1 MLSVVHEAR
10 QAEFILKNINLHVNH
25 YTSDCTHIGWLSNP
39 PDLTFIKNI
48 SETLKIL
55 KTTIKNFPLNM
66 ELHEFGYIDF
76 KDIPE
81 VEMKTLDV
89 DDFKEFQLIVFN
101 HYMVTVEHFWDKRG
115 GEGRSLFQSIR
126 KRRQKRYSNY
136 LKIKDFVDISDPK
149 KVRQKWMFEL
159 KAFDAGNLQVDKK
172 KSLSFRFS
180 KEPEAKMLHTYF
192 KDLLKKLE
200 DSKAS

>member
-25 YTSDCTHIGWLSNP
+25 YTSDCTHIGWLANP

-55 KTTIKNFPLNM
+55 KSTIKNFPLNM

-89 DDFKEFQLIVFN
+89 DDFKKFQLIVFS
-101 HYMVTVEHFWDKRG
+101 HYIVTVEHFWDEQLVDSK
-115 GEGRSLFQSIR
+115 LFPKIR
-126 KRRQKRYSNY
+126 KRRQMRYSNY
-136 LKIKDFVDISDPK
+136 LKLKDFDDISDPK
-149 KVRQKWMFEL
+149 KVSQKWIIEL

-180 KEPEAKMLHTYF
+180 KEPEAKMFHTYF